1 VNTVTGNLPGFA
13 TSAAEM
19 DALSPVVPIKT
30 VVRLLPF
37 HWTTEHGS
45 ILLVLSS
52 FTVRR
57 NPGTPAFALFG
68 ESELTDGMGSGVVGT
83 VIVKMAE
90 FVVATA
96 LVTVTVAV
104 PWNAVCAGV
113 SVAVSCV
120 EFTNV
125 VGRSG
130 APFQLTTA
138 SLVKF
143 EPFTVSTVGPE
154 LQYGVEGNCVVDA
167 ESDEIIGPAI

>member
-1 VNTVTGNLPGFA
+1 MLLL
-13 TSAAEM
+13 
-19 DALSPVVPIKT
+19 LS
-30 VVRLLPF
+30 L
-37 HWTTEHGS
+37 
-45 ILLVLSS
+45 
-52 FTVRR
+52 TVRK

-68 ESELTDGMGSGVVGT
+68 ESEEMDGMGSGVVGV
-83 VIVKMAE
+83 VIVKVAE

-96 LVTVTVAV
+96 LETVTVAV
-104 PWNAVCAGV
+104 PGNAVCAGV

-143 EPFTVSTVGPE
+143 EPFTVSTVGLE